1 MKRMTVYFHIFC
13 SAKFISLQT
22 NDVCNILTRD
32 NALKMMM
39 LHVIC
44 DGQTL
49 TVISL
54 TRSSLVG
61 GNEDETWCC
70 GIPQY
75 HVRYVYYMARFG
87 VSTNSLCI
95 YSSLGSFPS
104 WPFPRNS
111 TCRCSD
117 VGGVSPGGRKL
128 DFLKPKFKRLIKTSD
143 SKWWPP
149 FNITSSAKLQS
160 FAKATNDKWHTYN
173 EKCNKEYI
181 MEGRF
186 EEGA

>member
-61 GNEDETWCC
+61 GNEDET
-70 GIPQY
+70 
-75 HVRYVYYMARFG
+75 
-87 VSTNSLCI
+87 
-95 YSSLGSFPS
+95 
-104 WPFPRNS
+104 
-111 TCRCSD
+111 
-117 VGGVSPGGRKL
+117 
-128 DFLKPKFKRLIKTSD
+128 
-143 SKWWPP
+143 
-149 FNITSSAKLQS
+149 
-160 FAKATNDKWHTYN
+160 
-173 EKCNKEYI
+173 
-181 MEGRF
+181 
-186 EEGA
+186 